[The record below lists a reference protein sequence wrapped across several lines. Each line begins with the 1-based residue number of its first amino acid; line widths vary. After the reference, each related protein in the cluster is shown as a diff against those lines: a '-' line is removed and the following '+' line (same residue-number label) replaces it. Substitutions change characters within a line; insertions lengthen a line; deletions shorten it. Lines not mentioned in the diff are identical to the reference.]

1 MTKEAIKERVLEL
14 RQKKEKD
21 ETLFVKNYYRILCDL
36 IFDAD
41 FPTDNDARAMQV
53 LSHFFET
60 HKEGQQRL
68 VEFIK
73 KNGFASSLG
82 TLNAWSAEF
91 REEVDSRGDS

>member
-1 MTKEAIKERVLEL
+1 VESR
-14 RQKKEKD
+14 R
-21 ETLFVKNYYRILCDL
+21 Y
-36 IFDAD
+36 
-41 FPTDNDARAMQV
+41 DARHHV

-73 KNGFASSLG
+73 KNGSASSLG

-91 REEVDSRGDS
+91 REEEKGR